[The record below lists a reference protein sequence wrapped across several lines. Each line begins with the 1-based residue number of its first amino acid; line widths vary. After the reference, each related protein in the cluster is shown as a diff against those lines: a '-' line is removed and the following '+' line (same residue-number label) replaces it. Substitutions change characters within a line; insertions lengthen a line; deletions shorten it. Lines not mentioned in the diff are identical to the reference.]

1 MKAEVRKK
9 RVYVVG
15 ESETLDSVAKKLS
28 VSIAMLKSLNGITE
42 VEEGDALLV
51 PEEESRFYVVKPAD
65 TVEQIARKMGVSKTE
80 LIEKNGKN
88 FFIGQK
94 IYF

>member
-15 ESETLDSVAKKLS
+15 ENEALDSIAIKLG
-28 VSIAMLKSLNGITE
+28 VSIAMLKSLNRVTE